1 MQYRL
6 FKKIKIGGN
15 NTVKRMSKK
24 AVFAL
29 AMALFLAFGAVGVS
43 SMGSEQSWSVTLPA
57 LRTGIDVKSSYSAG
71 DTSAKVSLDYIG
83 NGYDSVWVKFRARP
97 DSSWQD
103 VTDDNRIVYVGDSLT
118 IPLNKTVSS
127 GTYMMLV
134 VGNNNISYVN
144 VNADG
149 TVNFP

>member
-6 FKKIKIGGN
+6 FKKIKIVGN

-43 SMGSEQSWSVTLPA
+43 AMGSEQSWSVTLPA
-57 LRTGIDVKSSYSAG
+57 FRTGIDVKSSYSAG

-83 NGYDSVWVKFRARP
+83 DGYEAVWVKFRARP

-103 VTDDNRIVYVGDSLT
+103 VTDDNRVVYVGDSLT
-118 IPLNKTVSS
+118 IPLNTPVPS

-134 VGNNNISYVN
+134 VGNNNISPIN